1 MAKFA
6 CETLGIF
13 CVLLSKYMFNVYFDF
28 IEFRNSIISKKC
40 STYILILSNL
50 GIPLY
55 LKKKKDE
62 KIEREIKQYESIRD
76 F

>member
-1 MAKFA
+1 
-6 CETLGIF
+6 
-13 CVLLSKYMFNVYFDF
+13 MFSLDYIYKIEWQSLPVKPWGYSVYYYQ
-28 IEFRNSIISKKC
+28 SIC

>member
-1 MAKFA
+1 M
-6 CETLGIF
+6 
-13 CVLLSKYMFNVYFDF
+13 YYYQ
-28 IEFRNSIISKKC
+28 SIC